1 MNAVANPVRSGL
13 ETLVT
18 RVVGYSLLAHGFAY
32 PDASA
37 VAALQE
43 AAAAAAPFLA
53 GSPLHELVGRA
64 LVSDIEEL
72 LPTHTH
78 LFTLS
83 SSPDTPTFE
92 TAYFSSDPT
101 QQTNR
106 MADIAGFYR
115 AFGVDAGGTGFRPDD
130 ISVELEF
137 MSYLYRKQI
146 YATEHLGAPR
156 VAQTK
161 KAQRMFLGE
170 HLGRWAPELGRRVAL
185 SAGGSEFYRALG
197 AGLDDWICAEAE
209 AMNLKLPEP
218 TGPVRDWPEPGEMSV
233 EAEVQDIQVFEL
245 DQLPVL

>member
-1 MNAVANPVRSGL
+1 MNAAVNPVRPGV
-13 ETLVT
+13 ETLAA
-18 RVVGYSLLAHGFAY
+18 RVVGYSLLARGFAY
-32 PDASA
+32 PDES
-37 VAALQE
+37 VVSALQE

-53 GSPLHELVGRA
+53 GSPLHELVGCA
-64 LVSDIEEL
+64 LASDSVEL
-72 LPTHTH
+72 LPTHTQ

-185 SAGGSEFYRALG
+185 TAGGSEFYRALG
-197 AGLDDWICAEAE
+197 TGLDDWICAEA
-209 AMNLKLPEP
+209 ADMNIQLPEP
-218 TGPVRDWPEPGEMSV
+218 AGPVTDWPQPGEMSV
-233 EAEVQDIQVFEL
+233 EAEPQDIQVFEL